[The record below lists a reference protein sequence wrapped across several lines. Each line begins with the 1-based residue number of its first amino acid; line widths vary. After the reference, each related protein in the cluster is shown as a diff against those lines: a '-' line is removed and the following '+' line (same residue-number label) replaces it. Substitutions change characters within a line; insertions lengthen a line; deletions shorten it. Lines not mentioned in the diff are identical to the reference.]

1 MPLQLPPQGDYQTIL
16 NGFFGNLPTDKRSA
30 LWTEFTSENNISS
43 TNPPSDE
50 ETKEKFINFAETN
63 YATLLQV
70 SNDFSP
76 DAVALRH
83 IISNVFDVLITLM
96 KTAQTTAATQN
107 ALGVFL
113 ANYQNTYTGVIA
125 DVPLYTNTSPTADP
139 TAVPVTQ
146 ILNFD
151 PKDASK
157 TTFGSFAGGAS
168 LQTVADLM
176 ASNDLTKP
184 QQFDISSPPDY
195 VLSQPTYSLYS
206 DTVNLV
212 MSFHTS
218 AADVNGNVTGE
229 IVFYTNF
236 NSTSGQFVSNANL
249 NNYSFDDNQK
259 HYSFSFNVS
268 DTPAEKA
275 QAVITAANT
284 VVTSNATNYTP
295 GNTGPITLVNGFK
308 LTSFALPS
316 SAANDT
322 GTVTAI
328 NGFAQTGVRAVS
340 GTESGPLAFPW
351 DDFYLKAYTNQVAAG
366 TINTSITNLDDAKK
380 AELRQSA
387 GDLRT
392 AANKINQ
399 QGIQTL
405 VADRTTISND
415 SDTNNTNLQTTLG
428 DLTTLANLMK
438 TTISQLRS
446 VLASIYSH

>member
-1 MPLQLPPQGDYQTIL
+1 MPLQLPPQGDYQIIL
-16 NGFFGNLPTDKRSA
+16 NGFFGNLSTDKRSA
-30 LWTEFTSENNISS
+30 LWTEFTTENNISS
-43 TNPPSDE
+43 TNPPSDDA
-50 ETKEKFINFAETN
+50 TKEKFINFAETN

-83 IISNVFDVLITLM
+83 VISNVFDVLITLM
-96 KTAQTTAATQN
+96 KTAQTTAATQS

-113 ANYQNTYTGVIA
+113 ANYQNNYTGVIA

-139 TAVPVTQ
+139 TAVTVVQT
-146 ILNFD
+146 LNYD
-151 PKDASK
+151 PHDASK

-184 QQFDISSPPDY
+184 QQFDISSPPRY
-195 VLSQPTYSLYS
+195 ILPQPTYSLYS
-206 DTVNLV
+206 DTINLV
-212 MSFHTS
+212 MSFRTE
-218 AADVNGNVTGE
+218 AADASGNVTGK

-236 NSTSGQFVSNANL
+236 NSTSGQFNTGHDQ
-249 NNYSFDDNQK
+249 YSFNDNQSTK
-259 HYSFSFNVS
+259 SFTFNVS
-268 DTPAEKA
+268 DPPAVKA
-275 QAVITAANT
+275 QGFITIANETIAAHTASGFDATT
-284 VVTSNATNYTP
+284 V
-295 GNTGPITLVNGFK
+295 GPILLNNRYTLGSDSLPSGVVNDSTSFQNPNGFV
-308 LTSFALPS
+308 S
-316 SAANDT
+316 T
-322 GTVTAI
+322 GI
-328 NGFAQTGVRAVS
+328 RAVTDS
-340 GTESGPLAFPW
+340 MSNSLVFPW
-351 DDFYLKAYTNQVAAG
+351 DDFYLKAYTSQVAAG
-366 TINTSITNLDDAKK
+366 TINTSITNIDETKK
-380 AELRQSA
+380 AELRKSA